1 MRGKIKFS
9 NIFRSTWHTHTGH
22 GDWDARSSTER
33 NFHGGNALAQQQKSG
48 SLTNRFL
55 TMWSVADESYAH
67 ETNQLNER
75 FDGRN
80 VNFLLTKVAFALIS
94 NWCWNAFPILM
105 AHWGKI
111 HAILVW
117 HTIDAVAAVARD
129 ASAFVAIRWCFQ
141 QALSIETTIVL
152 NITRR
157 RQADALLNAIADI
170 SFRAQAIR
178 HTLDVVPLT
187 DGIFGTI
194 GSVTESARNAAAK
207 KCSEFHFGVGHDVE
221 FRILQIRYVPLESLL
236 ADANAII
243 AQRVLRAILILQTL
257 RCQMTLFTVAFVT
270 LLALANRF
278 SDHLV
283 VDTCSVNIAHIFLNS
298 NTCCYFHLQLTDENW
313 TYK

>member
-1 MRGKIKFS
+1 MRDKIKFS
-9 NIFRSTWHTHTGH
+9 NIFRSIWQTHTGH

-67 ETNQLNER
+67 EKNQQNER
-75 FDGRN
+75 FDGRSL
-80 VNFLLTKVAFALIS
+80 NFLLTKVAFALIS

-117 HTIDAVAAVARD
+117 HTIDAVAAIAWD
-129 ASAFVAIRWCFQ
+129 ASAFVAIGWCFQ

-152 NITRR
+152 NITWR

-194 GSVTESARNAAAK
+194 GSVTETARYAAAK
-207 KCSEFHFGVGHDVE
+207 NVQNFISKSATMANLKSYKSDMSRSNPSWQTQTPSSHKEFCVQSSFCKHSGAKWHC
-221 FRILQIRYVPLESLL
+221 LPSP
-236 ADANAII
+236 
-243 AQRVLRAILILQTL
+243 
-257 RCQMTLFTVAFVT
+257 
-270 LLALANRF
+270 
-278 SDHLV
+278 S
-283 VDTCSVNIAHIFLNS
+283 
-298 NTCCYFHLQLTDENW
+298 
-313 TYK
+313 